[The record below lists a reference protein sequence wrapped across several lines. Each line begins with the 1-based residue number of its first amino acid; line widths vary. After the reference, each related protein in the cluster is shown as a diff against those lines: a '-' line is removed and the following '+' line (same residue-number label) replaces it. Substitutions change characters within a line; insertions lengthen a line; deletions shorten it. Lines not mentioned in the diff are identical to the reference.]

1 VEERRIAYRQAA
13 AEMADAR
20 MKWEAIPME
29 KRAIQENIDAL
40 VFRVEKAIL
49 SVVEPLPTQ
58 VNCPSLESLAHVDT
72 RPTAE
77 DREKDAL

>member
-1 VEERRIAYRQAA
+1 
-13 AEMADAR
+13 
-20 MKWEAIPME
+20 
-29 KRAIQENIDAL
+29 
-40 VFRVEKAIL
+40 VEKAIL